1 MYIEFAKARI
11 YPAAILFTSFIGTFM
26 SPVYAAEKP
35 HSQEFVVTA
44 YYSPLPD
51 QCCYFRGS
59 YAEEVMFNGEGKA
72 GADGTAVY
80 PGMIAAPGLYP
91 FGTVIELPG
100 LGVGTVHDRGARIIE
115 WGEDIHRIDLW
126 MGTGEEGLARALA
139 WGVRHVK
146 GTVYP
151 LDSGA
156 APAEHFSLAALPADT
171 KALAALPKKDVFTIL
186 AKAKYGDATYA
197 ARVLQST
204 LKDTGYFD
212 TAITGQFGPVT
223 QAALRQFAADY
234 GLKGDGT
241 TVDDVTAATLL
252 TAAAIRTSNLPDVS
266 IGLAKG
272 STGNDVRQIQKLM
285 RYLGYYRGR
294 TDGVF
299 SDALKA
305 AVVAFQIQSSVIPQV
320 LATGA
325 GRVGPATQTA
335 ILKAWKVK
343 QVAEKSRTTLTKMQV
358 KAKIQTTLVPS
369 RVLARGDRGTS
380 VKLLQRLL
388 RESGYLKD
396 TDVTG
401 LYGDRTERA
410 IIAYQ
415 QDRKIISSAKDH
427 GAGVFGP
434 ATRQMLLSDAVNAQL
449 KKIRYEGV

>member
-1 MYIEFAKARI
+1 
-11 YPAAILFTSFIGTFM
+11 
-26 SPVYAAEKP
+26 
-35 HSQEFVVTA
+35 
-44 YYSPLPD
+44 
-51 QCCYFRGS
+51 
-59 YAEEVMFNGEGKA
+59 
-72 GADGTAVY
+72 
-80 PGMIAAPGLYP
+80 
-91 FGTVIELPG
+91 
-100 LGVGTVHDRGARIIE
+100 
-115 WGEDIHRIDLW
+115 
-126 MGTGEEGLARALA
+126 
-139 WGVRHVK
+139 
-146 GTVYP
+146 
-151 LDSGA
+151 
-156 APAEHFSLAALPADT
+156 
-171 KALAALPKKDVFTIL
+171 
-186 AKAKYGDATYA
+186 
-197 ARVLQST
+197 
-204 LKDTGYFD
+204 
-212 TAITGQFGPVT
+212 
-223 QAALRQFAADY
+223 
-234 GLKGDGT
+234 
-241 TVDDVTAATLL
+241 
-252 TAAAIRTSNLPDVS
+252 
-266 IGLAKG
+266 
-272 STGNDVRQIQKLM
+272 M